1 MNELTNIDVL
11 NIIRKRAQWM
21 REEGE
26 SDMRSIIYLVDG
38 LKNDIAKGKS
48 REEILDKFEEEN
60 EE

>member
-1 MNELTNIDVL
+1 MNELIIDVL

-21 REEGE
+21 RKEGE

-38 LKNDIAKGKS
+38 LKADIVNGKS
-48 REEILDKFEEEN
+48 REEILSEFVEED

>member
-1 MNELTNIDVL
+1 MNELIIDVL

-21 REEGE
+21 RKEGE

-38 LKNDIAKGKS
+38 LKADIVNGKS
-48 REEILDKFEEEN
+48 REEILSEFGEED